1 MHRHLGEAARHDETM
16 ESTRRS
22 AVRSAG
28 FFRIRKSAEMNIQ
41 RSGAR
46 CRRSIHST
54 SGELRPFESP
64 ATSRIWHASCPQFE
78 MKPRSVAAST
88 GAVQLSKK
96 PSSGEAR
103 LQHMFEVEG
112 PPHGCLRN
120 VVARRGL
127 CDPKRIGIRRRI
139 ARGGAMRGGVSDPS
153 LRGHSR
159 TDHHARSLRASRSLR
174 RAAQRHRGG
183 RRRLSVESRRL
194 LRQPADP
201 VALFARAVETVR
213 KRPAIRFKATA

>member
-1 MHRHLGEAARHDETM
+1 MQKVDPFHVGRTAPLREPRHIPDMACFMPPVRDEAVERGREHR
-16 ESTRRS
+16 
-22 AVRSAG
+22 
-28 FFRIRKSAEMNIQ
+28 
-41 RSGAR
+41 R
-46 CRRSIHST
+46 C
-54 SGELRPFESP
+54 
-64 ATSRIWHASCPQFE
+64 SC
-78 MKPRSVAAST
+78 R
-88 GAVQLSKK
+88 KK